1 MMPIR
6 PMTADEQALAEE
18 CLRFVEPAIRA
29 LCMACPGIRCKVEA
43 IDAVSIGQ
51 LAVCRAA
58 QTYDA
63 EKSKP
68 TTYFSRAVRNAILK
82 ELGRKRRFATDG
94 PERVPF
100 EAVEVLLH
108 RQPEQDV
115 AIAISAL
122 PESAVRLIRRRYY
135 DGETLTDMAR
145 QDGCTRST
153 IRRRL
158 SRALAL
164 VRSALETQPDEP

>member
-1 MMPIR
+1 MPLR
-6 PMTADEQALAEE
+6 PMTAEEQALAEE

-29 LCMACPGIRCKVEA
+29 LCMACPGIRSKVES
-43 IDAVSIGQ
+43 IDAVSIGS

-63 EKSKP
+63 SKSKP

-94 PERVPF
+94 PDRVPL
-100 EAVEVLLH
+100 EAIEVLLH
-108 RQPEQDV
+108 RQPDQDV
-115 AIAISAL
+115 AIAVGSL

-164 VRSALETQPDEP
+164 VRSALETQPEKP